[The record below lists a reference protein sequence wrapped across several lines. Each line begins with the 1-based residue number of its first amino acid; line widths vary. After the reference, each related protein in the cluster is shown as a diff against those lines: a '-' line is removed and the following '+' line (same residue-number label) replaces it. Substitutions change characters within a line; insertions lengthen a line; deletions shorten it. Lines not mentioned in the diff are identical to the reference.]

1 MAKPKAAPKP
11 KSSIDSLF
19 DSFEKGIVPPSEP
32 EKSSQEKEVISQPKS
47 LMSSIFESVKNSN
60 ESENEAVTGTEKKNN
75 GEEGDDDDNNDS
87 KMKIT
92 KVYDFAGEAVE

>member
-1 MAKPKAAPKP
+1 MSKPKPASKP

-32 EKSSQEKEVISQPKS
+32 EKSSQQKEAISQPKS

-60 ESENEAVTGTEKKNN
+60 ESENETGSEKKND
-75 GEEGDDDDNNDS
+75 EEERDDDDNDS